1 MATLKTTNIQ
11 HPDSPS
17 PQIFFTS
24 NSVSIDV
31 NDLNFTGGTLD
42 LPADTT
48 LNGGPLVDAEEIAKA
63 SINNA
68 LFLMG
73 G

>member
-11 HPDSPS
+11 HPDSPN
-17 PQIFFTS
+17 PQIAFTS
-24 NSVSIDV
+24 NSVTIDV
-31 NDLNFTGGTLD
+31 NDLSFVNGVLD
-42 LPADTT
+42 LPSNTT

-63 SINNA
+63 SINTT